1 MASDPPLSGEPLP
14 PRDDDLPAWAKEA
27 DAVRRRLQA
36 EAADRAAELQRES
49 AKRGEELS
57 RAARDKVD
65 AALAEASSFAGLGAQ
80 SAETLSLLARD
91 KTRELV
97 KGSQE
102 DVLRWQAAVVSSVES
117 RVLEEFDAFVVE
129 LEPALR
135 KSGRRA
141 ALEAMGFLGRKWS
154 PTREVAE
161 EARRVGD
168 AEHLERLE
176 RFEKL
181 VVQPVLTPFKRGL
194 MEPVFEK
201 APVALGVV
209 GAYTAGCI
217 MLGAWIGGRRGRDG
231 GNRGGGGGGGVGGGW
246 P

>member
-1 MASDPPLSGEPLP
+1 MASDAPPSGESLLS
-14 PRDDDLPAWAKEA
+14 RDDDLPAWAKEA

-57 RAARDKVD
+57 RVARDKVD
-65 AALAEASSFAGLGAQ
+65 AALAEASSLAGLGAQ
-80 SAETLSLLARD
+80 SADTLSLLARD

-129 LEPALR
+129 LEQPCVRADVEPR
-135 KSGRRA
+135 SRRWDSSDKS
-141 ALEAMGFLGRKWS
+141 S

-194 MEPVFEK
+194 MEPVLEK

-209 GAYTAGCI
+209 CGYTAGCI
-217 MLGAWIGGRRGRDG
+217 MLGAWIGGRRGRSGD
-231 GNRGGGGGGGVGGGW
+231 GGGGGGDGVRGRS
-246 P
+246 

>member
-1 MASDPPLSGEPLP
+1 MLSVVACKPRLP
-14 PRDDDLPAWAKEA
+14 TARPSCSA
-27 DAVRRRLQA
+27 
-36 EAADRAAELQRES
+36 S
-49 AKRGEELS
+49 AKRGEGSS
-57 RAARDKVD
+57 RVARDKVD
-65 AALAEASSFAGLGAQ
+65 AALAEASSLAGLGAQ
-80 SAETLSLLARD
+80 SADTLSLLARD

-135 KSGRRA
+135 KSGRRT
-141 ALEAMGFLGRKWS
+141 ALEAMGFLGQKWS

-181 VVQPVLTPFKRGL
+181 VVQPVLTRSNGDSWSLSWRRRPSRWASF
-194 MEPVFEK
+194 
-201 APVALGVV
+201 
-209 GAYTAGCI
+209 AGTP
-217 MLGAWIGGRRGRDG
+217 RD
-231 GNRGGGGGGGVGGGW
+231 V
-246 P
+246 